1 MMTALAVLL
10 GIVLALPTAADTL
23 LVGAASSLRE
33 VVDALARR
41 FEAVHADNRV
51 QVSYG
56 ASSVLAAQVR
66 AGAPLDVL
74 LLADARLADELAK
87 TLEVP
92 SATPFANNRLVVVAR
107 DAEVEIESPEALRDE
122 GIRRIAIPSP
132 AVPVG
137 RYAREW
143 LARNDL
149 LDVLDARAVQTEH
162 ARATLM
168 AVDHGH
174 ADVAIVYE
182 TDARLARNAV
192 VAYRIADADQSV
204 IEYVALLCPEAA
216 ASPLAERWLH
226 FMAEPEAREALEAAG
241 FGTPSLRGLP

>member
-1 MMTALAVLL
+1 
-10 GIVLALPTAADTL
+10 
-23 LVGAASSLRE
+23 
-33 VVDALARR
+33 
-41 FEAVHADNRV
+41 
-51 QVSYG
+51 
-56 ASSVLAAQVR
+56 
-66 AGAPLDVL
+66 
-74 LLADARLADELAK
+74 
-87 TLEVP
+87 VP

>member
-1 MMTALAVLL
+1 MMTAPAVLL
-10 GIVLALPTAADTL
+10 GMLLALPIAADTL
-23 LVGAASSLRE
+23 RVGAASSLRE

-41 FEAVHADNRV
+41 FQAAHAGTRV

-74 LLADARLADELAK
+74 LLADAPLADELAK

-92 SATPFANNRLVVVAR
+92 SATPFANNRLVVIAR
-107 DAEVEIESPEALRDE
+107 DEGVEFEGPEALRDA
-122 GIRRIAIPSP
+122 GIRRIAIPSA

-143 LARNDL
+143 LARSDL
-149 LDVLDARAVQTEH
+149 LDVLDARSVQTEH

-182 TDARLARNAV
+182 TDARIARNAV
-192 VAYRIADADQSV
+192 VAYRIADAEQPV
-204 IEYVALLCPEAA
+204 IEYVALLGPEAGT
-216 ASPLAERWLH
+216 SPLAESWLH
-226 FMAEPEAREALEAAG
+226 FMAGPEAHQVLEAAG
-241 FGTPSLRGLP
+241 FGIPALRGQP